1 MIQSELTTFLEKNK
15 NIYFRV
21 DGEFAYFRN
30 QNLPWYAKDP
40 ENCTRVTKEVFE
52 KLTPEELLKE
62 INRGLEVE
70 QITRITGYFTKVSQW
85 NKGKRGELK
94 DRVRVDKL

>member
-15 NIYFRV
+15 NIYFRI

-52 KLTPEELLKE
+52 KLTPE
-62 INRGLEVE
+62 
-70 QITRITGYFTKVSQW
+70 
-85 NKGKRGELK
+85 
-94 DRVRVDKL
+94 